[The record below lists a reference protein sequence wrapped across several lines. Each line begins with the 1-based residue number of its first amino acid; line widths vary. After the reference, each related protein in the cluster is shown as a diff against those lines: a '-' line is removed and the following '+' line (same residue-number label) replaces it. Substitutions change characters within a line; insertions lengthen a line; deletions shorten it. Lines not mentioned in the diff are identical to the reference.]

1 MNNPYLSLDKFFN
14 KENSYLQFRKQN
26 QNDIYFNYV
35 AKENELKKQFTPASR
50 YNSDDVTDKIGNEYK
65 HSYNMIPYSL
75 IDKGYKDYKSKY
87 NCYNRYQIDFND
99 YDNKYR
105 RKNAVVEKNN
115 ERSNNVQEKYIET
128 DIRKEYKKYI
138 VDKDNINKCNHCAYN
153 AYNRRS
159 RNKSESNIGIY
170 KYQNPM
176 IMSFK
181 QVAENNLIQVNPC
194 KNTFTLIYIYA

>member
-14 KENSYLQFRKQN
+14 KENSYLPFRKQN

-35 AKENELKKQFTPASR
+35 AKENELKKNFTPASR
-50 YNSDDVTDKIGNEYK
+50 YNSDNVTDKIGNEYK

-115 ERSNNVQEKYIET
+115 E
-128 DIRKEYKKYI
+128 
-138 VDKDNINKCNHCAYN
+138 
-153 AYNRRS
+153 
-159 RNKSESNIGIY
+159 
-170 KYQNPM
+170 
-176 IMSFK
+176 
-181 QVAENNLIQVNPC
+181 
-194 KNTFTLIYIYA
+194 